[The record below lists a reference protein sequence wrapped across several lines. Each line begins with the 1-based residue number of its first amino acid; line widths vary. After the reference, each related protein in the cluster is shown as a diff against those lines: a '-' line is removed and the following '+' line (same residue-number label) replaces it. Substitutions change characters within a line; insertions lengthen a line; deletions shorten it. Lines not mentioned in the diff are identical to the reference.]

1 MRINDN
7 IEEYDVRNLE
17 AIYSAVETVNKQCA
31 GLEQSARI
39 MEHNISVA
47 EKDFTSENMVRAKE
61 IIKKYIQRLS
71 EAGIELKELSD
82 SAADFAEKLRQAWR
96 PW

>member
-1 MRINDN
+1 MRINDT

-17 AIYSAVETVNKQCA
+17 AIYAAVEEVLKKCT
-31 GLEQSARI
+31 GLGQSAGI

-47 EKDFTSENMVRAKE
+47 EKDFTSENMTRAKE

-71 EAGIELKELSD
+71 EASAELKELSD
-82 SAADFAEKLRQAWR
+82 SAVDFAEKLRKAWR